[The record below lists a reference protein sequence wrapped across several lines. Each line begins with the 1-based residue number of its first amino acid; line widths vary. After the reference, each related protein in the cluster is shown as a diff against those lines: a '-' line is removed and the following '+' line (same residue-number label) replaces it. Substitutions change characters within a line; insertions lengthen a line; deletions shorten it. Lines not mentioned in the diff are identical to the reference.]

1 MTKSWET
8 SDLKLLLIGWAETD
22 NESCA
27 NSESGSIITNPAF
40 QGISSFSSLVIGS
53 CVYFGFETYVSE
65 SILSGGG
72 WGRILFLLLL
82 NLPMNFIKSS
92 LLK

>member
-53 CVYFGFETYVSE
+53 CVYFGFETYVSK

-72 WGRILFLLLL
+72 GDGVVFYICAF
-82 NLPMNFIKSS
+82 
-92 LLK
+92 